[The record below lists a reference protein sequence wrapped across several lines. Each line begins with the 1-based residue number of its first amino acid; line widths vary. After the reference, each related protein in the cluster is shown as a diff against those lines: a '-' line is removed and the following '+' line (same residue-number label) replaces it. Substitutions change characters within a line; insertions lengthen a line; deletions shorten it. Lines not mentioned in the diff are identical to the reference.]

1 MYIFVRNK
9 DIYFFIKTIETI
21 NDVLFVQIIVE
32 YKRIPLSL
40 VVGKQEQ
47 FLRFLTK
54 NYQFD
59 TKIIFDFF

>member
-9 DIYFFIKTIETI
+9 D
-21 NDVLFVQIIVE
+21 NDVLFVKIIVE